1 MSKWRLPTIKELMSL
16 VDYKKCDPASYIE
29 DMESAGYWSCTSS
42 TAAANYCWVVYFT
55 FGGNGYCD
63 PYMPSAKHF
72 VICIRDTENGIEWS
86 KSSTNQMTYA
96 KALDYA
102 DSLNNPMLTEEE
114 LETLKH
120 LLDKASK
127 GFKCN

>member
-42 TAAANYCWVVYFT
+42 TAFVNYYWVVYFT

-63 PYMPSAKHF
+63 PSVKHF
-72 VICIRDTENGIEWS
+72 VICIRDIENGIEWS
-86 KSSTNQMTYA
+86 RPSTNRMTYA
-96 KALDYA
+96 EAKEYVDN
-102 DSLNNPMLTEEE
+102 LNKPILTDEEV
-114 LETLKH
+114 ETLKH
-120 LLDKASK
+120 LLNKLSK
-127 GFKCN
+127 GSKCN